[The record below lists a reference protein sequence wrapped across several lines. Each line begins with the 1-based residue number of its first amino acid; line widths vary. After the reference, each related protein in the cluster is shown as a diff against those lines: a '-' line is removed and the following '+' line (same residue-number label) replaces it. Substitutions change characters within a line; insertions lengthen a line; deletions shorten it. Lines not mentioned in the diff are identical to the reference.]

1 MGEMSADAAEFM
13 RQLTG
18 CQSQLYAYIC
28 SLTGNSLAAQNV
40 LQETNLVL
48 WDKLGDYDPTRPFL
62 PWAYTFAYMQVLA
75 WRKKRRRDRLV
86 FDEDLLGRISDSF
99 ARREGAGDRRLDA
112 LENCMHGLEPEH
124 RVLVDRRYVSGD
136 SVNQIAKDLHKGPN
150 VISAALYRIRKT
162 LMDCI
167 QGKLA
172 SEVEG

>member
-1 MGEMSADAAEFM
+1 MDSRGAEFM
-13 RQLTG
+13 RHLTG

-28 SLTGNSLAAQNV
+28 SLTGNSIAAQNV
-40 LQETNLVL
+40 LQEANLVL
-48 WDKLGDYDPTRPFL
+48 WDKMSDYDPSRPFL

-86 FDEDLLGRISDSF
+86 FDEDLMSRISDSF
-99 ARREGAGDRRLDA
+99 ARRDGGADRRLDA
-112 LENCMHGLEPEH
+112 LDNCMESLEPEH

-136 SVNQIAKDLHKGPN
+136 SVNHIAKELRKGPN

-172 SEVEG
+172 SEAEA